1 MSIEK
6 NNIVGAVGAAIC
18 TAILILILLFI
29 TLKTMVPEEEDGLMV
44 VNIGNS
50 ETGMGEEEPNAPT
63 DMSSADA
70 VTPPTPDVPTPA
82 ATEAVETQ
90 TLEESIAMAEA
101 KRKQQEENRLKAEEL
116 HRQQAEQERI
126 RQEQEQ
132 QRLAEERRK
141 EEERK
146 KQEAINQQKAAIAS
160 RTASA
165 FGGGSSTSG
174 SQGIAGG
181 AGNQGN
187 PFGEEGSKNYGQ
199 GGTGTGTS
207 GSGKSNGSEWKL
219 AGRSIKGEVPKPV
232 YNSQEQGTVVVRIT
246 VDKNGNVIDVF
257 APYQGSNT
265 TNSALVQAAK
275 DSAKK
280 VKFDGIS
287 SGVNQEGTITYK
299 FVLR

>member
-6 NNIVGAVGAAIC
+6 NNIVGAIGAVIGM
-18 TAILILILLFI
+18 TILILILLFV

-44 VNIGNS
+44 VNIGNADS
-50 ETGMGEEEPNAPT
+50 GFGAEEPNAPT
-63 DMSSADA
+63 EMSSPADA
-70 VTPPTPDVPTPA
+70 VTPPTPDVPAPA
-82 ATEAVETQ
+82 VNEAVETQ

-101 KRKQQEENRLKAEEL
+101 KKKKQE
-116 HRQQAEQERI
+116 
-126 RQEQEQ
+126 
-132 QRLAEERRK
+132 EERRK
-141 EEERK
+141 AEEQRKQAEEQRKQAEERK
-146 KQEAINQQKAAIAS
+146 KQEEAIAKQME
-160 RTASA
+160 SA
-165 FGGGSSTSG
+165 FKKGSSTDG
-174 SQGIAGG
+174 SEGNSDGS
-181 AGNQGN
+181 GNQGN
-187 PFGEEGSKNYGQ
+187 PLGEPGSKNYGQ
-199 GGTGTGTS
+199 GGNGTGTS

-246 VDKNGNVIDVF
+246 VDTNGNVIDVF

-299 FVLR
+299 FVLK

>member
-6 NNIVGAVGAAIC
+6 NNIVGAIGAAIC
-18 TAILILILLFI
+18 SAILILILLFV

-44 VNIGNS
+44 VNIGNADS
-50 ETGMGEEEPNAPT
+50 GFGAEEPNAPT
-63 DMSSADA
+63 EMSSPADA
-70 VTPPTPDVPTPA
+70 VTPPTPDVPAPA
-82 ATEAVETQ
+82 VNEAVETQ

-101 KRKQQEENRLKAEEL
+101 KKKKQEEERQKAEEL
-116 HRQQAEQERI
+116 RKQQAEQEQKRLE
-126 RQEQEQ
+126 EQ
-132 QRLAEERRK
+132 RK
-141 EEERK
+141 QEEERK
-146 KQEAINQQKAAIAS
+146 KQEAIAKQTAS
-160 RTASA
+160 INNRAASA
-165 FGGGSSTSG
+165 FGGGSGTSA
-174 SQGIAGG
+174 SQGVSGG
-181 AGNQGN
+181 NGNQGN
-187 PFGEEGSKNYGQ
+187 PFGEAGSNNYGQ
-199 GGTGTGTS
+199 GGNGTGTS

-246 VDKNGNVIDVF
+246 VDQNGNVIDVF

-299 FVLR
+299 FVLK